1 MSEERG
7 REGEGARSEENVLRP
22 PTWGQEDQA
31 PILQPP
37 GLSQDCGDRPGRG
50 KGQQMTAG
58 RGVQVA
64 VAGRRGSGA
73 WN

>member
-1 MSEERG
+1 MRREAGRG
-7 REGEGARSEENVLRP
+7 RGHAQKRMFWDPLLGARKTKP
-22 PTWGQEDQA
+22 

-64 VAGRRGSGA
+64 VAGRRGRGA